1 MSKLR
6 EMPCFWASPSSRSV
20 ARSTSKPDIAVAT
33 LSLTPTLAEKTFSGG
48 TESFNQSMENGSSNS
63 HHYIQATQY
72 FNESICAYRDSI
84 RRQKG

>member
-6 EMPCFWASPSSRSV
+6 EMPCFWARPSSRSV
-20 ARSTSKPDIAVAT
+20 ARSTSKPNIAVAT
-33 LSLTPTLAEKTFSGG
+33 LSLTPTLEKKFLGG